1 MILKSLNEHN
11 SLPRREVNTL
21 LMEYLPARDER
32 LNVYKIGNLL
42 AKLKREKK
50 IHLNGSGEREVS
62 K

>member
-1 MILKSLNEHN
+1 
-11 SLPRREVNTL
+11 
-21 LMEYLPARDER
+21 MEYLPARDER

-50 IHLNGSGEREVS
+50 IHLNGSGEWEVS

>member
-1 MILKSLNEHN
+1 MGEHN
-11 SLPRREVNTL
+11 SLPRHKINIL

-42 AKLKREKK
+42 AKLKRDGK
-50 IHLNGSGEREVS
+50 IHLNDCGEWEVS